1 MQPDSLG
8 KKIRRLRINNC
19 LSQARLAEVV
29 DVSTNYIGQ
38 IERGDRTP
46 SLETTIYTQVWI
58 MLYLMT
64 FPPEMMKL

>member
-19 LSQARLAEVV
+19 LSQARLAEVI

-38 IERGDRTP
+38 IER
-46 SLETTIYTQVWI
+46 LLHYAMLYTQVWI
-58 MLYLMT
+58 MLYLMI